1 MNEKEKRVKYIRL
14 LERFARVAILALK
27 RDDFSAEIFV
37 NLIEKIAKPLHECEA
52 VFWDSAYTKELENFV
67 NLVLVTKFDSENN
80 QSRVELLKR
89 ANLLEK
95 LKNAKFKKDK
105 HKSKKFDEFW

>member
-27 RDDFSAEIFV
+27 RDDFSVEIFV
-37 NLIEKIAKPLHECEA
+37 NLVEKTTKPLHECEA
-52 VFWDSAYTKELENFV
+52 VFLDSAYTKELENFV
-67 NLVLVTKFDSENN
+67 NLVLVAKFDSENN
-80 QSRVELLKR
+80 QDRAELLKR

-95 LKNAKFKKDK
+95 LKNAKFKKEK
-105 HKSKKFDEFW
+105 HKSKKFDEF